1 VDEEVGTDIVG
12 GIGVDKI
19 KANVLVD
26 AGVIV
31 APEFTESGVDADSVA
46 NRFKAGVGADVP
58 RLQARSASKSPI
70 QIKSRLF
77 ILFLNCFKVKKLLPA
92 IIFTPLRANSLI
104 TKKNGFA
111 QRNMLRLLKQ
121 TINDGG

>member
-1 VDEEVGTDIVG
+1 MDEVVGTDIVG

-19 KANVLVD
+19 KAKVLVD

-31 APEFTESGVDADSVA
+31 ATEFTDSGVDADSVA

-70 QIKSRLF
+70 QIKSCLF
-77 ILFLNCFKVKKLLPA
+77 ILFLNCFKVA
-92 IIFTPLRANSLI
+92 IIFTP
-104 TKKNGFA
+104 
-111 QRNMLRLLKQ
+111 
-121 TINDGG
+121 